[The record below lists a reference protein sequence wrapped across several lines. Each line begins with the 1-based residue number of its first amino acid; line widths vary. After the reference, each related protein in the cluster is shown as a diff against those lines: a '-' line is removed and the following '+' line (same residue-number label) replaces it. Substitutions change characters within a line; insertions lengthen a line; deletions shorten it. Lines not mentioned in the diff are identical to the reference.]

1 MPQLAIEQNSTH
13 TTAISSVKLSPQ
25 QLQVATALAHG
36 HTVTAAACEA
46 GVHRGTIYHWFR
58 KEPHFKAAAGE
69 AKQEY
74 VAKLNDDLRDLSA
87 LALDTLRSLLDKPD
101 TPHAVRLRAALAVLE
116 RPQFPE
122 HGWSLPE
129 RIESLQEQKL
139 EEDLAEMKAYDHV
152 LRDITR

>member
-25 QLQVATALAHG
+25 QLQVATALAQG
-36 HTVTAAACEA
+36 RTVSAAAREA
-46 GVHRGTIYHWFR
+46 GVHRGTIHHWFR
-58 KEPHFKAAAGE
+58 KEPEFKVAASE

-87 LALDTLRSLLDKPD
+87 LALDTLRSLLDDPD
-101 TPHAVRLRAALAVLE
+101 TPHAVRLKAALAVLE

-129 RIESLQEQKL
+129 RVEPLQQQKL
-139 EEDLAEMKAYDHV
+139 VDGFAEMKAYDRV
-152 LRDITR
+152 LSDITP